1 MDSVARALYDVASRI
16 RNPSFRAEL
25 SRLLESEYLDQSAL
39 ESLQLSRAREFL
51 TFAGEHSPFYRDV
64 FDRLAFRPAELNSIA
79 DLQAIP
85 TMDKPGL
92 IAANADIHT
101 TCRFRRLF
109 AAETS
114 GTSGVA
120 LGFKRNEQWDS
131 VNRAHVARGY
141 RRFGVQPWERNG
153 YLWGFDIRGTRAMKT
168 RVLDL
173 AQNRFRLFNY
183 SDHELRVFTKELE
196 SAVFLGGYSSMVY
209 EVAKILVSRG
219 LSIKSLR
226 MVKGTSESILDVHQ
240 RMALQ
245 AFGRRITSE
254 YGSAE
259 TGIIAFD
266 CPEGSMHI
274 NIEDVVVEVESDGAI
289 IVTNL
294 VSHSF
299 PIIRYRLGDSVKLS
313 STPCICGRAHPV
325 LLEVFG
331 RQGATVMGTSSK
343 YPALTFYYVFKN
355 IAQTKGVLL
364 NYRAMQ
370 ETAGVCTILIE
381 GESNRVYHDLVVMEL
396 EKYFGKDLCFTFEYV
411 ASFPRGSRKAQ
422 YFESS
427 IS

>member
-1 MDSVARALYDVASRI
+1 
-16 RNPSFRAEL
+16 
-25 SRLLESEYLDQSAL
+25 
-39 ESLQLSRAREFL
+39 
-51 TFAGEHSPFYRDV
+51 
-64 FDRLAFRPAELNSIA
+64 
-79 DLQAIP
+79 
-85 TMDKPGL
+85 MDKQGL
-92 IAANADIHT
+92 IAANSDIHT
-101 TCRFRRLF
+101 TFRFPRLF
-109 AAETS
+109 SAETS

-120 LGFKRNEQWDS
+120 LGFKRDEQWDS

-141 RRFGVQPWERNG
+141 RRFGVQPWDRNG

-168 RVLDL
+168 RALDF
-173 AQNRFRLFNY
+173 AQNRFRLFSY
-183 SDHELRVFTKELE
+183 SDDELQAFTKELE
-196 SAVFLGGYSSMVY
+196 SAAFLGGYSSMVY

-240 RMALQ
+240 RMAIQ

-294 VSHSF
+294 VSRSF

-313 STPCICGRAHPV
+313 STPCICGRSHPV
-325 LLEVFG
+325 LLEVLG
-331 RQGATVMGTSSK
+331 RQGATVLGASGK

-355 IAQTKGVLL
+355 IALTKGVLL
-364 NYRAMQ
+364 NYRAIQ
-370 ETAGVCTILIE
+370 GAVGSCTLLIE
-381 GESNRVYHDLVVMEL
+381 GESNRVYHELIVREL
-396 EKYFGKDLCFTFEYV
+396 EKYFGTDLRFTFEYV
-411 ASFPRGSRKAQ
+411 TSFPRGSRKAQ
-422 YFESS
+422 YFEST